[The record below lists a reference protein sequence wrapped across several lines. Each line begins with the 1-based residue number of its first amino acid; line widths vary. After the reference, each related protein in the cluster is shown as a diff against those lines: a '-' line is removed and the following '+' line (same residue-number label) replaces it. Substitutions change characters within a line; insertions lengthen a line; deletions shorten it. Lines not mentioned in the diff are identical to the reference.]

1 MIHTP
6 VLQKQVIQYLNPKP
20 NENFIDATV
29 GGAGHTLE
37 ILKIT
42 KPDGKVLGIDADP
55 EQIRN
60 IKNRILDLKIK
71 NRLILEND
79 SYINLE
85 DIINKYNFRPIHGI
99 LFDLGMS
106 SWHLESSGRGFSFQK
121 DEPLNMR
128 YDKKDQGELTAEY
141 IINKWQEKEIEAI
154 LREYGDERFSGK
166 IAKEI
171 VRARKDKKIKTTFE
185 LIDVIKRSI
194 PVWYQKKRIHFATRT
209 FQALRITTNDE
220 FGNIKQGLEQAVKSL
235 KKGARI
241 VIISFHSSEDRIV
254 KLFLK
259 EKAKQGLIKIETK
272 KPITPCFEE
281 IKINKRSRS
290 AKLRAATLLK

>member
-1 MIHTP
+1 MIHIP

-20 NENFIDATV
+20 NENFIDATI
-29 GGAGHTLE
+29 GGAGHSLE

-42 KPDGKVLGIDADP
+42 EPNGKILGIDADP
-55 EQIRN
+55 EQIKN
-60 IKNRILDLKIK
+60 IKNKILDAKVK

-79 SYINLE
+79 SYVNLE
-85 DIINKYNFRPIHGI
+85 NIIKKYDFKPINGI

-106 SWHLESSGRGFSFQK
+106 SWHLEDSGRGFSFQK

-128 YDKKDQGELTAEY
+128 YDGNYQEELTAEY
-141 IINKWQEKEIEAI
+141 IINRWSEKEIETI

-171 VRARKDKKIKTTFE
+171 VRSRKDKKIKTTFQ
-185 LIDVIKRSI
+185 LIEIIKKSI
-194 PVWYQKKRIHFATRT
+194 PIWYQKKRIHFATRT
-209 FQALRITTNDE
+209 FQALRIAANDE
-220 FGNIKQGLEQAVKSL
+220 FENIKKGLEQAVKNL

-259 EKAKQGLIKIETK
+259 EKAKQGFIKIETK
-272 KPITPCFEE
+272 KPVTPCFEE

-290 AKLRAATLLK
+290 AKLRAVTLLK